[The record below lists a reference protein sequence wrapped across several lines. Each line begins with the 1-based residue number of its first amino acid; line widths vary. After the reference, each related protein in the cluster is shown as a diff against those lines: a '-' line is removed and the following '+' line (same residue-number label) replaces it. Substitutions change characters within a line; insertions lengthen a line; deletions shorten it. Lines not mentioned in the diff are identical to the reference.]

1 MIHMTSLNR
10 SYQNIGLLLA
20 LLLIMVFEGRPQYQ
34 SIFGASGTAWNQ
46 LKGNLAG
53 SGTDSLAVG
62 IDTTINGKLYKNVKY
77 YDITTYPAQPL
88 TTMEGFIREDTLT
101 GRVWYFTSVDTA
113 EALIMDLSLTVGD
126 SFFVG
131 GVWNSNVG
139 YHFVDSVWSNAGK
152 KYIRVDVEINPNT
165 GGNTSEKLTFIEGIG
180 TNIGIG
186 YQDRYYI
193 DNFPYLLC
201 SFKDGGTVYQNTH
214 PAFLGICRYSTVGLP
229 NTFAL
234 SEGIMVYP
242 NPAYNYLQLSF
253 SDQNLQPDQL
263 ELLSISGKNVRNFD
277 RHETTL
283 NIDGIP
289 PGIYFLR
296 VSSNKG
302 IGIEKVVI
310 R

>member
-1 MIHMTSLNR
+1 MILMTSLNR
-10 SYQNIGLLLA
+10 SYQNIGLLLT

-34 SIFGASGTAWNQ
+34 SIFGASETSWNQ
-46 LKGNLAG
+46 LKGNLGG

-62 IDTTINGKLYKNVKY
+62 FDTTINGKLYKNVKY
-77 YDITTYPAQPL
+77 YDITAYPAQPL
-88 TTMEGFIREDTLT
+88 TTMEGFIREDILT
-101 GRVWYFTSVDTA
+101 GRVWYFTSMDTA

-139 YHFVDSVWSNAGK
+139 YHFVDSVWINAGK

-165 GGNTSEKLTFIEGIG
+165 GGNNSEKLTFIEGIG

-186 YQDRYYI
+186 YQDMYYI
-193 DNFPYLLC
+193 HNFPYLLC

-229 NTFAL
+229 NTVAS
-234 SEGIMVYP
+234 SEGIMIYP
-242 NPAYNYLQLSF
+242 IPTDNYFQLSF
-253 SDQNLQPDQL
+253 SNHNLQVDRL
-263 ELLSISGKNVRNFD
+263 ELLSINGKNVRSFEKN
-277 RHETTL
+277 ETTL
-283 NIDGIP
+283 NIEGIS
-289 PGIYFLR
+289 PGIYFLS
-296 VSSNKG
+296 VSTNKG
-302 IGIEKVVI
+302 IRIEKVVI